1 MTRTVLV
8 LNGPNLNMLGTR
20 QPLIYG
26 TTTLAD
32 IETALRERA
41 QAHGIAITCF
51 QSNHEGALV
60 DRIQEAGRASDGVII
75 NGGAFTHYSYALRDA
90 LALLSCP
97 VVEVHISNIH
107 QRETFRHISVIS
119 PVVRGQIVGL
129 GWHGYLLALDY
140 LATQFAEEGKTP

>member
-8 LNGPNLNMLGTR
+8 LNGPNLNMLGSR

-26 TTTLAD
+26 KTTLAD
-32 IETALRERA
+32 IENALRARA
-41 QAHGIAITCF
+41 EAHDIAISCF

-60 DRIQEAGRASDGVII
+60 DRIQDEGRAADGLII

-97 VVEVHISNIH
+97 IVEVHISNIH
-107 QRETFRHISVIS
+107 QREEFRHVSVIS

-129 GWHGYLLALDY
+129 GWQGYLLALEY
-140 LATQFAEEGKTP
+140 LAMQFAAGEEA